1 MSPRPSKRKQKQA
14 KAGLDGGSNAE
25 PDTKDI
31 PVFSR
36 PLPIIKVVGISGG
49 GKSTLV
55 RGLRAQGYD
64 ARPVSQEHSNV
75 PTLWQQFDHPTYLIY
90 LNAAL
95 EDQQSLRQDVTWSA
109 DAHLEEVRRLSHARE
124 HADLRIDTAGLNPA
138 GVLNV
143 AISYLTQRRVRRA
156 DHALDPLPPTGGAAK
171 SSPSHT
177 NPSQTK

>member
-1 MSPRPSKRKQKQA
+1 MSPKPNKRKQKQP
-14 KAGLDGGSNAE
+14 KAGLDVG
-25 PDTKDI
+25 PDIKDI

-36 PLPIIKVVGISGG
+36 PLPVIKVVGISGS

-55 RGLRAQGYD
+55 RALRAQGYD

-95 EDQQSLRQDVTWSA
+95 EDQQARRQDVTWSA

-143 AISYLTQRRVRRA
+143 AISYLIQRGVRRA
-156 DHALDPLPPTGGAAK
+156 DHALDPLPPTGGATK
-171 SSPSHT
+171 SSRSHT
-177 NPSQTK
+177 NPSPTK

>member
-1 MSPRPSKRKQKQA
+1 MSPRPNRRKQNQP
-14 KAGLDGGSNAE
+14 KAGQDAGTEAIA
-25 PDTKDI
+25 I

-36 PLPIIKVVGISGG
+36 PLPVIKVVGISGS

-55 RGLRAQGYD
+55 RGLRGQGYD

-95 EDQQSLRQDVTWSA
+95 EDQQARRQDVTWSA
-109 DAHLEEVRRLSHARE
+109 DAHVEEVRKLSHARE
-124 HADLRIDTAGLNPA
+124 HADLRIDTAGLNPT

-143 AISYLTQRRVRRA
+143 ALSYLTQRRVRRA
-156 DHALDPLPPTGGAAK
+156 NHALDPLPPTGGAAK
-171 SSPSHT
+171 P
-177 NPSQTK
+177 PA